1 MSHSGD
7 IFVLA
12 YCVRFDHFSDTVMF
26 FTNFLSTFPQC
37 FHLWIIHVHHNF
49 WQVHCFSSMNHSC
62 SYISSMNHSGDVFNL
77 AYFVRFYRFPVLVMM
92 HSFRHHFGKAPWFFL
107 YDVIIYIHRIEK
119 CHFYAPIGCIGL
131 TLFTHDTRRKR
142 RFLVPTQNK
151 KSNYK
156 ICCVKKS
163 KGIRTIKNPKFF
175 ISSFNLCF
183 QL

>member
-1 MSHSGD
+1 MCKIWPLLWYSN
-7 IFVLA
+7 V
-12 YCVRFDHFSDTVMF
+12 